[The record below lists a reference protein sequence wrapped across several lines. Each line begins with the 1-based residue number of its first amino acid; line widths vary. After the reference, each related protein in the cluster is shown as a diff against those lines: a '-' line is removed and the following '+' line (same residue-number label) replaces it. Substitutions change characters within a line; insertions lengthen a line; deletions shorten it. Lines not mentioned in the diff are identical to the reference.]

1 MRVGMTLPD
10 PARYAIDAAKVIG
23 ADYADLD
30 DGGGYLFRVSKGG
43 KSIVLGAGGICSFP
57 INSAAAYTLSR
68 DKAHTKSVLKEA
80 GLPVIPGALFFAH
93 KRRAGLRGPGRE
105 ADDARAFAAR
115 LGYPVFAKP
124 NQGSRGNFAEILADD
139 AALSGYIGRVA
150 VEFESFLIEPVIRGA
165 EHRVLV
171 HDGRP
176 VFHAMKQAPALI
188 GDGSSTVSRLLDGLN
203 GELAGSGVSPYPSSV
218 IVLTGRSAASVPAK
232 NEQIPLPGRRNL
244 SAEGEIESF
253 STDAPPSL
261 AVLAVLAAKA
271 VAALG
276 LRIGAVDMFDASSA
290 GDLSD
295 MLVIEV
301 NGNPGLKTLELA
313 GRSDLI
319 RAIWTS
325 MLDESLR

>member
-1 MRVGMTLPD
+1 MRAGMTLPD
-10 PARYAIDAAKVIG
+10 PARYAIDAARAIG
-23 ADYADLD
+23 AVYADLD
-30 DGGGYLFRVSKGG
+30 NGQGYLFRVSKGG
-43 KSIVLGAGGICSFP
+43 KSMVLGAGGVCSFP
-57 INSAAAYTLSR
+57 INSATAYTLSR
-68 DKAHTKSVLKEA
+68 DKAHTKSVLTEA

-93 KRRAGLRGPGRE
+93 KRRSGLRGPGRE
-105 ADDARAFAAR
+105 AEDARVYAAK

-124 NQGSRGNFAEILADD
+124 NQGSRGNFAEIVADD
-139 AALSGYIGRVA
+139 AALSDYLGRVA

-176 VFHAMKQAPALI
+176 VFHAVKQPPTLV
-188 GDGSSTVSRLLDGLN
+188 GDGSSMMSRLLDVLN
-203 GELAGSGVSPYPSSV
+203 EELAGGGVSPYPASEL
-218 IVLTGRSAASVPAK
+218 VLTGRSAASVPK
-232 NEQIPLPGRRNL
+232 KGERIPLPGRRNL
-244 SAEGEIESF
+244 SADGEIESF
-253 STDAPPSL
+253 SADAPRSL
-261 AVLAVLAAKA
+261 ALLAGKA

-276 LRIGAVDMFDASSA
+276 LRIGAVDMFDVSAA

-319 RAIWTS
+319 RAIWAS
-325 MLDESLR
+325 MLNESLR